1 MKSAARQGNATAV
14 RASDRSSLA
23 AGIKPGGGVSVAAI
37 RLPRCTEAVA
47 QTNAPLDFSC
57 ACDKVTIFGRTF
69 RPRRTRSGRLR
80 RSHEAGEIGRRVIR
94 TRGLVCATA
103 STRSSSRRS
112 PRDVA
117 AIISP
122 LGQSPA
128 AWSISSA
135 SGLTPT
141 RFGATIHVLV
151 GDSQLM
157 TCTVGRSDPA
167 RVGPDI
173 APGTR
178 TGAMRATGLFP
189 GATDISRSR
198 APKRP
203 PRSVAR
209 AVHSLA
215 MKVCRLARPEHVQ
228 PLDGVLERTR
238 HRSVVPGPL
247 DTIPS
252 VS

>member
-1 MKSAARQGNATAV
+1 MAVVSFVQGVWFVRQPPPEA
-14 RASDRSSLA
+14 A
-23 AGIKPGGGVSVAAI
+23 AGDH
-37 RLPRCTEAVA
+37 R
-47 QTNAPLDFSC
+47 
-57 ACDKVTIFGRTF
+57 
-69 RPRRTRSGRLR
+69 
-80 RSHEAGEIGRRVIR
+80 
-94 TRGLVCATA
+94 ATWLLLA
-103 STRSSSRRS
+103 
-112 PRDVA
+112 
-117 AIISP
+117 P

-198 APKRP
+198 APKR
-203 PRSVAR
+203 
-209 AVHSLA
+209 
-215 MKVCRLARPEHVQ
+215 LARPEHVQ

-238 HRSVVPGPL
+238 HRSAVPGLL